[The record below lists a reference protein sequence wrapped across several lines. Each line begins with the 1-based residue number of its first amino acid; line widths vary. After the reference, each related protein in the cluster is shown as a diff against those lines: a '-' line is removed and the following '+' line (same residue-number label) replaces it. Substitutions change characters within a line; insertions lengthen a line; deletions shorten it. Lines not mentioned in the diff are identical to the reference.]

1 MPKLNLT
8 EKIIA
13 RMPAPDPSG
22 KQTLHWDSTIKG
34 LAVICSGVSNSK
46 TFIVQR
52 DLPNGKTRRLTVG
65 AVNALT
71 LDQARRRAAD
81 LLDDLRRGI
90 DPKTKTIDSTLRAT
104 LESYLAA
111 RKDLRPASIYVY
123 RRIEHNLKPW
133 LDLPMRQISDAM
145 VEQRHRSIVA
155 EVGTATGGM
164 VTANRAMRTF
174 RILWN
179 FASERV
185 PDMPPNPTRLL
196 KRQWYPEKRRER
208 LVRNA
213 ELPGFYA
220 AVRALPH
227 PVIRDY
233 LTLML
238 FTGLRRTEAARLR
251 WENID
256 LAQRVLTVPAA
267 DTKPGK
273 KLELPLSDYLYDLL
287 VARRAVGNAGYVFPG
302 QSAGRHII
310 TTSAP
315 LRTVAKAC
323 GVTVAAHDL
332 RRTFITVAESVDISP
347 MALRA
352 LVNHTLGSGAH
363 EGYVIMNAE
372 RLREPTRRIA
382 DRLKTLCNIMPPA
395 GANVRQ
401 LKRGKVREAVA
412 N

>member
-22 KQTLHWDSTIKG
+22 KQTLHWDTTIKG
-34 LAVICSGVSNSK
+34 LAVICSGVSNNK
-46 TFIVQR
+46 TYVCQR
-52 DLPNGKTRRLTVG
+52 DLPNGKTRRITVG

-81 LLDDLRRGI
+81 LLDDLRRGV
-90 DPKTKTIDSTLRAT
+90 DPKTKVIDSTLRAT

-111 RKDLRPASIYVY
+111 RKDLRPASVYVY

-133 LDLPMRQISDAM
+133 LDLPLRQISDAM
-145 VEQRHRSIVA
+145 VEARHRSIVA
-155 EVGTATGGM
+155 EVGSATGGM

-179 FASERV
+179 YASDRT
-185 PDMPPNPTRLL
+185 PNMPPNPTRLL
-196 KRQWYPEKRRER
+196 RRQWYREQRRER
-208 LVRNA
+208 LVRDA

-256 LAQRVLTVPAA
+256 LARRVLTVPAI

-273 KLELPLSDYLYDLL
+273 KLELPMSDYIFDLL

-302 QSAGRHII
+302 KSAGWHII
-310 TTSAP
+310 TTTAP
-315 LRTVAKAC
+315 LRAVAKAC
-323 GVTVAAHDL
+323 GVTVSAHDL
-332 RRTFITVAESVDISP
+332 RRTFVTVAESVDISP
-347 MALRA
+347 MALKA
-352 LVNHTLGSGAH
+352 LINHTLGNDVT
-363 EGYVIMNAE
+363 EGYVIMNPE

-382 DRLKTLCNIMPPA
+382 DRFNALCKIMPPA

-401 LKRGKVREAVA
+401 LKRSQR
-412 N
+412 

>member
-1 MPKLNLT
+1 MPNLNLT
-8 EKIIA
+8 ERAIA
-13 RMPAPDPSG
+13 RMAAPDPSG
-22 KQTLHWDSTIKG
+22 RQTLHWDTTVRG

-46 TFIVQR
+46 TYICQR

-90 DPKTKTIDSTLRAT
+90 DPKTKVIDAT
-104 LESYLAA
+104 LQATLDSYLAA
-111 RKDLRPASIYVY
+111 RKDLRPASIAVY
-123 RRIEHNLKPW
+123 RRVEHNLKPW
-133 LDLPMRQISDAM
+133 LDLPLRQISDAM
-145 VEQRHRSIVA
+145 VEARHRSLAA
-155 EVGTATGGM
+155 ETGTATGGT
-164 VTANRAMRTF
+164 VTANRTMRTF

-179 FASERV
+179 YASERV

-208 LVRNA
+208 LVRDE

-238 FTGLRRTEAARLR
+238 FTGLRRGEASKLR
-251 WENID
+251 WENVD
-256 LAQRVLTVPAA
+256 LVRRVLNVPAEI
-267 DTKPGK
+267 TKPGK
-273 KLELPLSDYLYDLL
+273 KLELPMSDYIYDLL
-287 VARRAVGNAGYVFPG
+287 VARRALGNAGYVFPG
-302 QSAGRHII
+302 KSAGRHIV
-310 TTSAP
+310 TTTAP
-315 LRTVAKAC
+315 LHAVAKAC
-323 GVTVAAHDL
+323 GVVVSPHDL

-352 LVNHTLGSGAH
+352 LVNHSLGSGVH
-363 EGYVIMNAE
+363 EGYVIMNPE
-372 RLREPTRRIA
+372 RLREPAQRIA
-382 DRLKTLCNIMPPA
+382 NRLKELCDIVSPA
-395 GANVRQ
+395 GNVTR
-401 LKRGKVREAVA
+401 LSTHRVP
-412 N
+412 